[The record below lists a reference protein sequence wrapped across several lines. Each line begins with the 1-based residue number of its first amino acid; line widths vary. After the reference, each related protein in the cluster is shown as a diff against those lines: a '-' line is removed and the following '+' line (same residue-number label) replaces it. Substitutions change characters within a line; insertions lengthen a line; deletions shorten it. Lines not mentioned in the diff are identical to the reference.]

1 VADRRNHPSLER
13 RLIWRIALLYVAAF
27 LLASM
32 GYLIAAWHNQ
42 TVDLENDMGDI
53 ATSIARSVVRE
64 ADGKLRFD
72 ISPALAQRIR
82 ETPELVYGALD
93 ITSGKFVEGSTLTA
107 PPLLPGPD
115 VPGEFEGDFAF
126 RGPDGT
132 VQYGSIRLVPTPIGQ
147 MRVALLR
154 SEPTFKDLLTWLW
167 HQSAEA
173 TLPIFIPLTIAT
185 LLIVAQTI
193 RGTIRPVRSLSHQ
206 ASRLGTEAIGLRLAE
221 DRAPREILPLVS
233 AMNTAIERLET
244 ALMQQQR
251 FTAYAAHALRT
262 PLSVLRARIDGL
274 DDPEQIARLAAD
286 VDRMARVVNQM
297 LGIARLQARQVS
309 LDESINLT
317 ALVRDV
323 LAAIA
328 PVALAQG
335 KDVALAAPEAPV
347 QVRGNANALEEALTN
362 LIDNALA
369 HTPPGRAV
377 EVGLS
382 AEALLEVRDHGPGV
396 RESVKARLF
405 EPFWRADDSKTRGAG
420 LGLAIVAEIAQL
432 HHGAVTVENHPEG
445 GAIFRLTLS
454 RALIGVAPRPAEPTT
469 VELAEID

>member
-1 VADRRNHPSLER
+1 MPHPSIER

-42 TVDLENDMGDI
+42 TVDLENDMGGI
-53 ATSIARSVVRE
+53 ATAVGRSIVR
-64 ADGKLRFD
+64 APDGTLRFE
-72 ISPALAQRIR
+72 ISPELAERIR

-93 ITSGKFVEGSTLTA
+93 LATGRFISGSTLTA
-107 PPLLPGPD
+107 PPLLAGPD

-126 RGPDGT
+126 RAYDGT
-132 VQYGSIRLVPTPIGQ
+132 VQYGAVRLVETPVGR

-154 SEPTFKDLLTWLW
+154 SEPTFKDVVTWLW

-185 LLIVAQTI
+185 LLIVVQTI
-193 RGTIRPVRSLSHQ
+193 RGTIRPVRSLSRQ
-206 ASRLGTEAIGLRLAE
+206 ARRLGAETIGLRLAE
-221 DRAPREILPLVS
+221 ERAPREILPLVT
-233 AMNTAIERLET
+233 AMNTAIDRLET

-274 DDPEQIARLAAD
+274 HDPEQIARLAAD
-286 VDRMARVVNQM
+286 VDRMARVVNQL

-323 LAAIA
+323 LATIA
-328 PVALAQG
+328 PVALATD

-347 QVRGNANALEEALTN
+347 MVYGNANALEEALTN

-369 HTPPGRAV
+369 HTPPGRTV

-382 AEALLEVRDHGPGV
+382 NDALIEVRDHGPGV
-396 RESVKARLF
+396 RESIKARLF

-420 LGLAIVAEIAQL
+420 LGLAIVSEIAAL
-432 HHGAVTVENHPEG
+432 HEGTVTVENHPEG
-445 GAIFRLTLS
+445 GAVFRLILS
-454 RALIGVAPRPAEPTT
+454 RRLGVSPARAAEPAT
-469 VELAEID
+469 ELAEID

>member
-1 VADRRNHPSLER
+1 MTGAPSLER

-27 LLASM
+27 VLASI

-42 TVDLENDMGDI
+42 QVDLENDMGDVAQAI
-53 ATSIARSVVRE
+53 GKSVTR
-64 ADGKLRFD
+64 DPTGKLVFE
-72 ISPALAQRIR
+72 ISPSLAQRIK
-82 ETPELVYGALD
+82 ETPELQFGALD
-93 ITSGKFVEGSTLTA
+93 LASGAFVAGSTLSA
-107 PPLLPGPD
+107 LPLLPGPD

-132 VQYGSIRLVPTPIGQ
+132 VQYGTIRLVTAPIGPV
-147 MRVALLR
+147 RVALIR
-154 SEPTFKDLLTWLW
+154 SEGTFKDILAWVW

-193 RGTIRPVRSLSHQ
+193 RGTIRPVRSLSRQ
-206 ASRLGTEAIGLRLAE
+206 ASRMGAEKIGLRLAE
-221 DRAPREILPLVS
+221 DRAPREILPLVT
-233 AMNTAIERLET
+233 AMNKAVDRLEQ

-274 DDPEQIARLAAD
+274 DDQEQIARLAGD
-286 VDRMARVVNQM
+286 VDRMARVVNQL
-297 LGIARLQARQVS
+297 LGIARLQARQIS
-309 LDESINLT
+309 LDEQINLT

-323 LAAIA
+323 LAAIV
-328 PVALAQG
+328 PVAHATN
-335 KDVALAAPEAPV
+335 KDVALAAPIEPV
-347 QVRGNANALEEALTN
+347 VISGNANALEEALTN
-362 LIDNALA
+362 LVDNALA
-369 HTPPGRAV
+369 HTPAGQLV

-382 AEALLEVRDHGPGV
+382 REALIEVRDHGPGV
-396 RESVKARLF
+396 REAVKARLF

-420 LGLAIVAEIAQL
+420 LGLAIVAEIASL

-445 GAIFRLTLS
+445 GAVFRLILS
-454 RALIGVAPRPAEPTT
+454 RNLVAVPAHSSASEA
-469 VELAEID
+469 ELAEIG